1 MSAVVF
7 VHRDGRVEHRD
18 VPPEHASLNI
28 YRVPVRQPVRR
39 SMSEPSVMTYKTRDY
54 TRAACQMFDGRPIF
68 TEPPFVA
75 REVAV
80 RMMVTTREDDSTI
93 EYDSTIADKLRREVV
108 LFVDNTSAI
117 HLDALTREVDRME
130 AQQTRTLERREIIAF
145 PAPPED

>member
-39 SMSEPSVMTYKTRDY
+39 SMSEPSVMTNKTRDY

-80 RMMVTTREDDSTI
+80 RTMVTTREDDSTI
-93 EYDSTIADKLRREVV
+93 DDELRREVV
-108 LFVDNTSAI
+108 RFVDNTSAI
-117 HLDALTREVDRME
+117 HLDALTREVDRMA
-130 AQQTRTLERREIIAF
+130 AQQIKTLERREIVAL